1 MFNAFSE
8 FSLIFFLLSSQMKK
22 KKNSRGKKLGV
33 EHIHLIK
40 IAIKQFVVVNN
51 K

>member
-8 FSLIFFLLSSQMKK
+8 FSLIFLSFFSNE

>member
-8 FSLIFFLLSSQMKK
+8 FSLIFFLLSSQMK